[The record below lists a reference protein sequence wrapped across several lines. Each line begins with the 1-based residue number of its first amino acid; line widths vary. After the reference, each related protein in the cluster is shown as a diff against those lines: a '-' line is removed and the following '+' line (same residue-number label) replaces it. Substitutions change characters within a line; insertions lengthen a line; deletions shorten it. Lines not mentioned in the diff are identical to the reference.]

1 MSALALIDL
10 SVSKDLDAKAMAS
23 IKGGDE
29 YSYIRS
35 TTTLSAWGASTYN
48 GQTYYGQLF
57 RNGYLTCTATTCVA
71 GARAAPRRRP
81 TTGTSTSSSNS
92 RLSLPPPPSGGRT
105 ASVVFSA
112 MSFP

>member
-35 TTTLSAWGASTYN
+35 TTTLSAWGASVYN

-57 RNGYLTCTATTCVA
+57 RNGYLHRHYV
-71 GARAAPRRRP
+71 R
-81 TTGTSTSSSNS
+81 SWSKS
-92 RLSLPPPPSGGRT
+92 RTETQTDYWNFYQL
-105 ASVVFSA
+105 V
-112 MSFP
+112 